1 MKARQVVRSA
11 SLVALVVTPSITWP
25 QEPSLAVKNVLML
38 YGHDR
43 NAPGAIVFTKELHAV
58 VQAGSPTRV
67 VFYDELLDLGRFPE
81 NAHREE
87 LLGVIVKK
95 YRGLHFDAI
104 VTDGSRALQFATER
118 VMARFPNV
126 PVVYAVAFEP
136 ILDFNALP
144 ANVTGIRD
152 LIPHIQTFALAR
164 ALQPHADTLVIV
176 AGSSPNDSVILA
188 AAVRDLTPHIDGM
201 QLVVWRDWTYGSL
214 LQRMRTLSPH
224 DITILSAFTRD
235 RAGQE
240 FNAGDI
246 IASLTRRASGPVYGI
261 ARNWV
266 GDGIVGGVTM
276 DFADDGARTG
286 RLLLR
291 VLGRASPELPLPPP
305 EFASPASVVDWREL
319 QHWRLPESRLP
330 AGTQV
335 VFRTPTVWERFHT
348 LFLCVAALVAAQST
362 LIVLLLV
369 ERRKRLRAVRLVE
382 ESRTQLAHIGRVATL
397 GELTAAISHELRQP
411 LSAIRAN
418 AEAGAML
425 LDQTPSDLGEAREAF
440 GDIARDDRRAVEVLD
455 RIRMLVRKDEPIA
468 TSVDLNELCEWC
480 SELLMSDAVQR
491 GVDLRLSLEPGLP
504 RIIGDPVQLQQ
515 VVLNLAL
522 NGFDAVEG
530 SPPPREVVLGTSVK
544 GADVAEIYVRD
555 TGPGLSPEA
564 QLHAFDAFFST
575 KSKGLGMGLAIVR
588 SIVERH
594 HGRVQAENER
604 TGGAIFRVQLPVT
617 SDALG
622 ERARRA
628 TTEYKS
634 ELPERRADAT

>member
-1 MKARQVVRSA
+1 MKARRMLRAATLALILFAPRSG
-11 SLVALVVTPSITWP
+11 SWS
-25 QEPSLAVKNVLML
+25 QEPPPPAKSVLML

-43 NAPGAIVFTKELHAV
+43 NAPGAIAFTRELHAA

-81 NAHREE
+81 NARRDEI
-87 LLGVIVKK
+87 LSVIVRK
-95 YRGLHFDAI
+95 YRGIHFDAI

-126 PVVYAVAFEP
+126 PIVYAVAFEP
-136 ILDFNALP
+136 ILDFSALP
-144 ANVTGIRD
+144 ANVTGVRD
-152 LIPHIQTFALAR
+152 LIPHAQTFALAR

-188 AAVRDLTPHIDGM
+188 AALRDLTPHLDGM

-214 LQRMRTLSPH
+214 LQRMRTLSAH

-240 FNAGDI
+240 FNAGEI
-246 IASLTRRASGPVYGI
+246 IASLTQRASGPVYGI

-291 VLGRASPELPLPPP
+291 VLGRASPALPLPPP
-305 EFASPASVVDWREL
+305 ELASPATVVDWREL
-319 QHWRLPESRLP
+319 RHWRLPESRLP

-335 VFRTPTVWERFHT
+335 LFRTPTVWERFHR
-348 LFLCVAALVAAQST
+348 LFLATAAIIAAQTT

-369 ERRKRLRAVRLVE
+369 ERRKRIRAVRMAE
-382 ESRTQLAHIGRVATL
+382 ESRALLAHIARVATL

-425 LDQTPSDLGEAREAF
+425 LERTPSDLSEARDAF
-440 GDIARDDRRAVEVLD
+440 TDIAQDDRRAVEVLD
-455 RIRMLVRKDEPIA
+455 RIRMLVRKEESIA
-468 TSVDLNELCEWC
+468 TPVDLNDVCERS
-480 SELLMSDAVQR
+480 SELLMSEAVQH
-491 GVDLRLSLEPGLP
+491 GVYLRLSLAPDLP
-504 RIIGDPVQLQQ
+504 PIIGDPVQLQQ

-522 NGFDAVEG
+522 NAIDAVG
-530 SPPPREVVLGTSVK
+530 ASPGAREVVVGTRAPSR
-544 GADVAEIYVRD
+544 DEAEIFVRD

-564 QLHAFDAFFST
+564 ELHAFEAFFST
-575 KSKGLGMGLAIVR
+575 KKTGLGMGLAIVR

-594 HGRVQAENER
+594 RGRVHAENET
-604 TGGAIFRVQLPVT
+604 TGGAVFRVQLPIA
-617 SDALG
+617 SAHGLR
-622 ERARRA
+622 ERARA
-628 TTEYKS
+628 TVNK
-634 ELPERRADAT
+634 